1 SVPMLLCFDL
11 AQQLSDPFIFAYAFI
26 WASLL
31 HLHRGEWQLCYER
44 AEEAISLSYEHNF
57 PFWLAIGSIFKGYAL
72 ANQGQT
78 ELGVSLMCYGLDA
91 ERATGGEV
99 ARPYFLTFLAET
111 LRLEGQVEEGLTLLD
126 EAMAIVNRTQEYS
139 ALSYIYH
146 IKGELLLMRV
156 TDENELQLGFTDVEA
171 RKEGKSLILED
182 ATDCFRRAIETS
194 QLQQAK

>member
-1 SVPMLLCFDL
+1 FSLGTALFYMGDFAPALSNLEKAIALINPQSQPARTTPYELDASVGCRSIAAQALWALGFPDQALRISKDAITL
-11 AQQLSDPFIFAYAFI
+11 AQQLSDPFILAYAFI

-91 ERATGGEV
+91 ERA
-99 ARPYFLTFLAET
+99 
-111 LRLEGQVEEGLTLLD
+111 
-126 EAMAIVNRTQEYS
+126 
-139 ALSYIYH
+139 
-146 IKGELLLMRV
+146 
-156 TDENELQLGFTDVEA
+156 
-171 RKEGKSLILED
+171 
-182 ATDCFRRAIETS
+182 
-194 QLQQAK
+194 